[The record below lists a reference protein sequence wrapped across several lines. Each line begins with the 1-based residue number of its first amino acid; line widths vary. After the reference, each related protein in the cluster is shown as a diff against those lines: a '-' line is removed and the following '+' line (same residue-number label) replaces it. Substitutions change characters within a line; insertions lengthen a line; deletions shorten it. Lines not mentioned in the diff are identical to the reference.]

1 MWIVWLFNQALFT
14 GIFPCSQAAWEHQF
28 FPLVSAVSTFDCSPA
43 HPAAP
48 QPPCWGEGWLMLSS
62 INSNAQNP
70 GVQGQPCLLTGHPQ
84 GCLEGLR
91 SNIWGSKHFP
101 PGAIQS
107 YGLSGCIWAW
117 GYNDS
122 ISSSSLCAGALPHV
136 CYEKLPAVWRARQ
149 YNKLH
154 ININEPL
161 SLLWEKVNV
170 ITMLYSAN
178 KCLRQFF

>member
-1 MWIVWLFNQALFT
+1 MVSLFCLKPPVRRHHPTLEAKQQQQGHYLSYVDSLVVQPSHFYWDLPVLPGSMGT
-14 GIFPCSQAAWEHQF
+14 PIFPPGLSTEH
-28 FPLVSAVSTFDCSPA
+28 LWSV
-43 HPAAP
+43 
-48 QPPCWGEGWLMLSS
+48 
-62 INSNAQNP
+62 
-70 GVQGQPCLLTGHPQ
+70 
-84 GCLEGLR
+84 LR
-91 SNIWGSKHFP
+91 RDWVAYHGNIWGSKHFP

>member
-28 FPLVSAVSTFDCSPA
+28 FPLVSAVSTFDRSPA

-101 PGAIQS
+101 PVLFRATVFQGA
-107 YGLSGCIWAW
+107 YGHEATMTAFPARPCVPERCHTYVMKNYPLFGEL
-117 GYNDS
+117 GNT
-122 ISSSSLCAGALPHV
+122 ISSTSTLMNPCLSC
-136 CYEKLPAVWRARQ
+136 ERKL
-149 YNKLH
+149 
-154 ININEPL
+154 
-161 SLLWEKVNV
+161 
-170 ITMLYSAN
+170 M
-178 KCLRQFF
+178 